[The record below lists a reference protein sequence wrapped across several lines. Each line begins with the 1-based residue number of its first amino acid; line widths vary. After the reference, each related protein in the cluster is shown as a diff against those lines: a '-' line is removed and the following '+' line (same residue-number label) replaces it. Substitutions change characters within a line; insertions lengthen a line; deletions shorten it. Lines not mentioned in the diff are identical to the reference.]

1 MSELTGLEL
10 RKALCEA
17 LGYHVEAVSYEF
29 SKEPWFNLLRS
40 DGKRVDNGGHV
51 EPSSPWKDG
60 PALESDPGVFWPEFE
75 KWCGSFSV
83 NRPGFSVAD
92 DSGNDGKPLYRFF
105 LEVWCDNWVA
115 CLGLS
120 SQSVLDAGCRAW
132 LHALETLKSKAR

>member
-51 EPSSPWKDG
+51 EPSSPWKDA
-60 PALESDPGVFWPEFE
+60 PALESDPGVFWPDLGYHR
-75 KWCGSFSV
+75 KSGQWLSLQ
-83 NRPGFSVAD
+83 NRPRYKC
-92 DSGNDGKPLYRFF
+92 SGQVF
-105 LEVWCDNWVA
+105 
-115 CLGLS
+115 
-120 SQSVLDAGCRAW
+120 VLLRC
-132 LHALETLKSKAR
+132 